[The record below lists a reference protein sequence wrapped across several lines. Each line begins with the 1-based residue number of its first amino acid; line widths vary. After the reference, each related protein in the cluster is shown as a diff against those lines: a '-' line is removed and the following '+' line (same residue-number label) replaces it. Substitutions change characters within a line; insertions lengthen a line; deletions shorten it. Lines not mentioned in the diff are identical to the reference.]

1 MIVHFYFTGLVKH
14 LVADKVFFCILL
26 KLFYRLI
33 IRQLRATSLLLRPF
47 YRRRSSKSNT
57 VWFNL
62 ERRCMDWLKKE
73 GVPVLLA
80 SLWIGVSEF
89 LRNEIFFKT
98 YWTNHYLSLGLKFPS
113 DPINGAIWGV
123 WSVFLAILIYV
134 LTSRFSLFQAWLIAW
149 FGGFVLMWIVIGNM
163 GVLPSGILYFAIPWS
178 LLEVLGGALII
189 RKLAK

>member
-1 MIVHFYFTGLVKH
+1 
-14 LVADKVFFCILL
+14 
-26 KLFYRLI
+26 
-33 IRQLRATSLLLRPF
+33 
-47 YRRRSSKSNT
+47 
-57 VWFNL
+57 
-62 ERRCMDWLKKE
+62 MDWLKKE